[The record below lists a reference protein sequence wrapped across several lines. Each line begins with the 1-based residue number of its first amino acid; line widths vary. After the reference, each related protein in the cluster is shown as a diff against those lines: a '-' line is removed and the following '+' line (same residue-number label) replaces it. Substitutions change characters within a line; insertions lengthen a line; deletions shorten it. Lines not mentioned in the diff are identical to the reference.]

1 MPQPILIASDE
12 TLPSRTGV
20 IVIGGGIAGC
30 ATALELAERGVEVT
44 LCEKG
49 EIACEQSSRNWGWC
63 RQMGRDSREIPLII
77 ESLELWRRMNGRLGA
92 ESGYRQCGI
101 IYLLETDAEIEART
115 AWYEANARPFGLPI
129 YPISGDKAQELQPG
143 ASIKW
148 KSALYSPNDGRA
160 EPDLAVPAMA
170 VAARRAGAKIL
181 TRCAVRGFETSA
193 GGLRSVVTEKGRVAC
208 DAAVLANGA
217 WARTFLR
224 NMGIPFPQLTVVN
237 SVMRSK
243 PFETGLEISASG
255 GRFSIRKR
263 LDGGYTI
270 AHRHMS
276 VADIVPDSFS
286 LFFQFLPALLVDWQ
300 GLRLRLGRRFIE
312 AAKMKRRWALDEQS
326 PFEMVRVLDPEPV
339 ASILDQALASLKFYY
354 PAFEPL
360 EIAERWAGCIDATP
374 DAVPVIS
381 AIDRVPGLYVASGF
395 SGHGFGLG
403 PGAGK
408 LMADLVTGAPPVV
421 DPSPFRYSRFFDG
434 TRPRPTTGL

>member
-1 MPQPILIASDE
+1 MPHPTLIASDE
-12 TLPSRTGV
+12 TLPSRTG
-20 IVIGGGIAGC
+20 IMVIGGGIAGC
-30 ATALELAERGVEVT
+30 ATALELAERGLDVT

-63 RQMGRDSREIPLII
+63 RQMGRDAREIPLVI
-77 ESLELWRRMNGRLGA
+77 ESLKLWRRMNERLGA
-92 ESGYRQCGI
+92 ESGFRQCGI
-101 IYLLETDAEIEART
+101 VYLFETDPEIEARI

-129 YPISGDKAQELQPG
+129 YPISGEKAQELQPG

-148 KSALYSPNDGRA
+148 KGALYSPEDGRA
-160 EPDLAVPAMA
+160 EPELAAPAMA
-170 VAARRAGAKIL
+170 VAARRAGAKIF

-193 GGLRSVVTEKGRVAC
+193 GRLSSVVTEKGRVAC
-208 DAAVLANGA
+208 DAVVLASGA
-217 WARTFLR
+217 WSRAFLR
-224 NMGIPFPQLTVVN
+224 NMGIAFPQLTVVN

-243 PFETGLEISASG
+243 PIETHLEISASG
-255 GRFSIRKR
+255 GRFAIRKR

-270 AHRHMS
+270 AHRHLS
-276 VADIVPDSFS
+276 VSDIVPDSFS

-300 GLRLRLGRRFIE
+300 GLRLRLGKRFIE
-312 AAKMKRRWALDEQS
+312 AARMKRRWALDEQS
-326 PFEMVRVLDPEPV
+326 PFELVRVLDPEPV
-339 ASILDQALASLKFYY
+339 ASVLDEALASLRTYY
-354 PAFEPL
+354 PAFASL

-381 AIDRVPGLYVASGF
+381 AIDRIPGLFVASGF

-403 PGAGK
+403 PGAGR

-421 DPSPFRYSRFFDG
+421 DPAPFRYSRFSDG